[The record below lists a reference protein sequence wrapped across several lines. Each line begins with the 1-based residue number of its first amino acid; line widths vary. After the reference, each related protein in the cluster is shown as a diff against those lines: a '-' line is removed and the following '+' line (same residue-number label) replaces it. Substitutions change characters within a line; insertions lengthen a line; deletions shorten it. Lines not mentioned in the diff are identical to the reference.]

1 MLYSNNALLP
11 RVAGYDP
18 GMEKSGVPVVCIKL
32 RDERPALNDPLG
44 RRRVGYRAGLS
55 TAQLWDRGRGV
66 WKFRVERLVKAEL
79 LLITYDDV
87 IRLVGTIEGLTI
99 HGDRFAVI
107 GTPLPNHPL
116 TGQPNPFAN
125 KADMPMTY
133 GTLHTGT
140 LS

>member
-1 MLYSNNALLP
+1 MLYSNNELLP

-18 GMEKSGVPVVCIKL
+18 AMDKAGIPVVCIKL
-32 RDERPALNDPLG
+32 REDRPADNDPLG
-44 RRRVGYRAGLS
+44 RRRIGYRAGLS

-87 IRLVGTIEGLTI
+87 IQLVGTVEGLTI
-99 HGDRFAVI
+99 HGDRYAVI

-133 GTLHTGT
+133 GTLHTGA
-140 LS
+140 L